1 MGEPT
6 ALHAEQFEKL
16 TGANVEVVHSPAG
29 DLYSK
34 AMIPFQAGQAPYD
47 IVFGFSNFIR
57 DWMQY
62 LEPVPEY
69 YVNMRQMQDVTKSH
83 IDVASWDGQMM
94 QFPIDGELQR
104 RFAERLGELRLR
116 IGIASGPIIL
126 FEGEDYIGDAPN
138 LASRLCDEAANYG
151 ILMPTEDAVHLPEGI
166 TAEPIGY
173 FNLRGFDHPVH
184 ASRLVG
190 LAPTTYR
197 NDTGEHWT
205 RTPFAV

>member
-1 MGEPT
+1 MRYPRT
-6 ALHAEQFEKL
+6 IIF
-16 TGANVEVVHSPAG
+16 V
-29 DLYSK
+29 DLSGFTSFIQRTDDDQAK
-34 AMIPFQAGQAPYD
+34 AMLKDFREVSRDLASEVGVRIAKHLGDGFMAIAVEQNAGVIFA
-47 IVFGFSNFIR
+47 
-57 DWMQY
+57 
-62 LEPVPEY
+62 L
-69 YVNMRQMQDVTKSH
+69 
-83 IDVASWDGQMM
+83 
-94 QFPIDGELQR
+94 ELQR

-116 IGIASGPIIL
+116 IGIASGLIIL

-166 TAEPIGY
+166 TAEPVGY

>member
-1 MGEPT
+1 
-6 ALHAEQFEKL
+6 
-16 TGANVEVVHSPAG
+16 
-29 DLYSK
+29 
-34 AMIPFQAGQAPYD
+34 
-47 IVFGFSNFIR
+47 
-57 DWMQY
+57 
-62 LEPVPEY
+62 
-69 YVNMRQMQDVTKSH
+69 
-83 IDVASWDGQMM
+83 
-94 QFPIDGELQR
+94 
-104 RFAERLGELRLR
+104 LR
-116 IGIASGPIIL
+116 IGIASGLIIL

-166 TAEPIGY
+166 TAEPVGY